1 MLDYWRPIAM
11 DAAGQTLRHAILV
24 NCLMNFGGK
33 SDPFFFFFFEAN
45 CLIAIVNGRLKV
57 RTREQETYL
66 PGIRKTSTRGCRL
79 PSS

>member
-33 SDPFFFFFFEAN
+33 SDPFFFFF
-45 CLIAIVNGRLKV
+45 LKQTV
-57 RTREQETYL
+57 
-66 PGIRKTSTRGCRL
+66 
-79 PSS
+79 